1 MRRNPTLWIVLIVV
15 ALVAGFFGGRLS
27 GGAAAEDPKLAA
39 RVDQLEQ
46 ELLSI
51 KGQLEG
57 LASAADLASLE
68 QQLNSLAQ
76 EVQQLKATGVAGPG
90 LKIAYINAEEVFL
103 KYKGTAAA
111 VQRFSAEKAK
121 KEQEL
126 RQLESDFEAGKLS
139 REEYESRVMEIQRE
153 LQRLDLELTAK
164 VQQEMLQVITE
175 VAREKGYDW
184 VTRKKDVVL
193 YVKEG
198 LMDDITSLVI
208 QRLNA
213 KLEAQEQGQGATT
226 SSPGEGE

>member
-1 MRRNPTLWIVLIVV
+1 MKQNPTLWIVLIVV

-27 GGAAAEDPKLAA
+27 GGATAEDPKLTA

-57 LASAADLASLE
+57 LASAADLASIR

-76 EVQQLKATGVAGPG
+76 ELQQLKSAGVGPG
-90 LKIAYINAEEVFL
+90 PKIAYINAEEVFL

-111 VQRFSAEKAK
+111 VQQFSAEKAK

-126 RQLESDFEAGKLS
+126 QQLESDFEAGKIT
-139 REEYESRVMEIQRE
+139 REEYESRVLEIQRE
-153 LQRLDLELTAK
+153 LQQLDLQLTAK
-164 VQQEMLQVITE
+164 VQQEMLQVIAE
-175 VAREKGYDW
+175 VAKEKGYDW

-193 YVKEG
+193 YVREG

-213 KLEAQEQGQGATT
+213 KLEAQGATA
-226 SSPGEGE
+226 SE